1 MSKVVFV
8 RHGESVWNKKNIFTG
23 WTDVKLTKEGEK
35 GAREAG
41 KLLKEKGF
49 NFDIAFTSFLNRA
62 NKTLELV
69 LKEMEQNIPI
79 EKSWRLNERHYGA
92 LQGLNKKET
101 AKEEGEER
109 VFKWRRGYTVRP
121 PGLSQ
126 DDMRHPAN
134 DSLYKDVSKELL
146 PNTESLE
153 DMLARTL
160 PFWEEEVIPEIRAG
174 KNILIVGH
182 GTNIR
187 GMRKYLEGIS
197 DKDIESVEIPYTTP
211 LVYEF
216 DGAANVLRHY
226 YLGNTEKRNKTIEE
240 IKEQSKL

>member
-1 MSKVVFV
+1 MPKVVFV

-23 WTDVKLTKEGEK
+23 WTDVELTKEGEK

-49 NFDIAFTSFLNRA
+49 NFDITFTSFLNRA
-62 NKTLELV
+62 NKTLELI
-69 LKEMEQNIPI
+69 LKEMGQNIPI
-79 EKSWRLNERHYGA
+79 KKSWRLNERHYGA

-101 AKEEGEER
+101 AKKEGEER
-109 VFKWRRGYTVRP
+109 VFRWRRGYAVRP
-121 PGLSQ
+121 PNLAQ
-126 DDMRHPAN
+126 DDPRHPAN
-134 DSLYKDVSKELL
+134 NPLYRSVPKELL

-160 PFWEEEVIPEIRAG
+160 PFWEEEIVPEIKTG

-197 DKDIESVEIPYTTP
+197 DKDIESVDIPYTTP

-216 DGAANVLRHY
+216 DSNANVLNHY
-226 YLGNTEKRNKTIEE
+226 YLGDAEKRSKTIKE